1 MKEKNTNRLFFAL
14 YFFFWAAENCL
25 GPYLGVYYK
34 AIGLTGMKIG
44 IVNGAFSVAVIV
56 ASLLIGAVGDKLG
69 NTKRLLLFLLAGMIA
84 GTAFLFVSR
93 TFTLILIAVSLYG
106 FSGSPVNGI
115 ADKILMDHLQDKPES
130 FGVYRLGGTIGAGIG
145 IIAAGLLITVSHF
158 SFLFYF
164 YWLSLLICF
173 TYTLRIPVTEND
185 RGMEKSRWSDY
196 IIIVKNKSFIP
207 IYITMMI
214 WGFTEV
220 GSSSFQAL
228 HIVACGFKSSY
239 TSVFVTFSLIGEGIG
254 FVLIPHLMNKI
265 KWKHLLAF
273 TFLLQ
278 FFKIG
283 TMTLLRVLPLPVVI
297 FFQFTGGGAFAI
309 IYSIITQAISASYPS
324 KVSCSAQTL
333 KLVANKGI
341 GLSCGSLMFGYL
353 YENYSLTVGYGILT
367 VISIVFAVFLF
378 LSSRRGKDGS
388 RTPHEACEEM

>member
-1 MKEKNTNRLFFAL
+1 MKEKNKNRLFFAI

-44 IVNGAFSVAVIV
+44 IVNGAFSVAVII
-56 ASLLIGAVGDKLG
+56 ASILIGAVGDKLG
-69 NTKRLLLFLLAGMIA
+69 NTKRLLLFLLTGMIA
-84 GTAFLFVSR
+84 GTVFLFFSR
-93 TFTLILIAVSLYG
+93 TFALILIAVSIYG
-106 FSGSPVNGI
+106 FSCSPVNGI
-115 ADKILMDHLQDKPES
+115 ADKILMDNLQDKPES
-130 FGVYRLGGTIGAGIG
+130 FGVYRLGGTIGAGVG
-145 IIAAGLLITVSHF
+145 IIAAGILITAYDF
-158 SFLFYF
+158 SSLFFF
-164 YWLSLLICF
+164 YWLALLICVI
-173 TYTLRIPVTEND
+173 YTMKIPVTSKD
-185 RGMEKSRWSDY
+185 HGMDKSRWSDY
-196 IIIVKNKSFIP
+196 IIIIKHKSFIS

-239 TSVFVTFSLIGEGIG
+239 TSVFVACSLVGEGIG
-254 FVLIPHLMNKI
+254 FVLIPHLMNRI

-283 TMTLLRVLPLPVVI
+283 TMMLLRVLPLPVVI

-309 IYSIITQAISASYPS
+309 IYSIITQAISAAYPS

-341 GLSCGSLMFGYL
+341 GLSCGFLMFGYL
-353 YENYSLTVGYGILT
+353 YENYSLTIGYGILT
-367 VISIVFAVFLF
+367 VISIVFAVFLL
-378 LSSRRGKDGS
+378 LSSLSGKDGS
-388 RTPHEACEEM
+388 RTLREACEEM

>member
-56 ASLLIGAVGDKLG
+56 SSLLIGAVGDKLG
-69 NTKRLLLFLLAGMIA
+69 NTKRLLLYLLVGMIA
-84 GTAFLFVSR
+84 GTVFLFVSR
-93 TFTLILIAVSLYG
+93 TFALILIAVSLYG

-115 ADKILMDHLQDKPES
+115 ADKILMDNLQEKPES
-130 FGVYRLGGTIGAGIG
+130 FGFYRLGGTIGAGVG

-158 SFLFYF
+158 SLLFYF
-164 YWLSLLICF
+164 YWLVLLICF
-173 TYTLRIPVTEND
+173 AYTMKIPVTENGL
-185 RGMEKSRWSDY
+185 GMEKARWSDY

-207 IYITMMI
+207 IYITMVI

-239 TSVFVTFSLIGEGIG
+239 TSVFVAFSLVGEGIG
-254 FVLIPHLMNKI
+254 FVLISHFINRV
-265 KWKHLLAF
+265 KWKYLLAF
-273 TFLLQ
+273 TFVLQ

-283 TMTLLRVLPLPVVI
+283 TMTLLRALPLPVVI

-309 IYSIITQAISASYPS
+309 IYSIITHAISASFPS

-341 GLSCGSLMFGYL
+341 GLTCGYLMFGYL
-353 YENYSLTVGYGILT
+353 YEHYSLTIGYGILT
-367 VISIVFAVFLF
+367 VISIIFAAFLF
-378 LSSRRGKDGS
+378 ISSLRGKDGS
-388 RTPHEACEEM
+388 HTPHEACEGM